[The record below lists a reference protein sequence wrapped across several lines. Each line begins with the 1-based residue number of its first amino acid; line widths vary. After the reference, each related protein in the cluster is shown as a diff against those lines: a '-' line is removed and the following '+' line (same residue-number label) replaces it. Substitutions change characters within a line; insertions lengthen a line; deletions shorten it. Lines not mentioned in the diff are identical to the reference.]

1 MINYIKKDNEKS
13 KNNEMKK
20 KISKCYFLALRKIEC

>member
-13 KNNEMKK
+13 KNNEMKN
-20 KISKCYFLALRKIEC
+20 KIWNCYFLALRKIEC